1 MARNKKRGDLK
12 YLKANYAKVKNPQ
25 AFMQKQNEVWKPFI
39 EKNMNNG
46 KAKQELWATSMR
58 INPSGNGY
66 NWNVMTIDAHS
77 SIGDLYNPF
86 DGKWEELNPPSQK
99 ELSETNPKNGWYK
112 NTIWERV
119 LWIDNDG
126 NLIKN

>member
-1 MARNKKRGDLK
+1 
-12 YLKANYAKVKNPQ
+12 
-25 AFMQKQNEVWKPFI
+25 
-39 EKNMNNG
+39 
-46 KAKQELWATSMR
+46 MR

-112 NTIWERV
+112 TTIWERV

-126 NLIKN
+126 NLMKK

>member
-1 MARNKKRGDLK
+1 
-12 YLKANYAKVKNPQ
+12 
-25 AFMQKQNEVWKPFI
+25 
-39 EKNMNNG
+39 
-46 KAKQELWATSMR
+46 
-58 INPSGNGY
+58 
-66 NWNVMTIDAHS
+66 MTIYAHS

-112 NTIWERV
+112 TTIWERV

-126 NLIKN
+126 NLMKK